1 MRISTVTTGVVV
13 ATMSICTLLNIGCA
27 KENKE
32 EIVEASKPKQ
42 AITETYIDDKDT
54 ETTYI
59 DDRDVSNTYVDDR
72 DVQNNYYD
80 YSKEYSYDNSYN
92 ENKRIDELE
101 AQIEELKKEQS
112 KSEKTTIIKEEET
125 VHIES
130 SQPVQ
135 QTTNNN
141 MEPNM
146 VTCDHCGRQGE
157 LYENIMRWYD
167 TDGNNNFT
175 HAYCLENYLEA
186 TGKESAQ
193 KLVNLK

>member
-1 MRISTVTTGVVV
+1 MSKSKLLIPITITSTVVMCALVNMLATYEVKEVVETTEPRQIV
-13 ATMSICTLLNIGCA
+13 I
-27 KENKE
+27 ENY
-32 EIVEASKPKQ
+32 
-42 AITETYIDDKDT
+42 TDDKDT
-54 ETTYI
+54 H
-59 DDRDVSNTYVDDR
+59 
-72 DVQNNYYD
+72 NNYY
-80 YSKEYSYDNSYN
+80 EYSYDNSYD
-92 ENKRIDELE
+92 ENKRIKELE

-112 KSEKTTIIKEEET
+112 ESEETTIIKEET
-125 VHIES
+125 NVQSTQHI
-130 SQPVQ
+130 
-135 QTTNNN
+135 TYNN

>member
-1 MRISTVTTGVVV
+1 MSKSKLLIPITIASTVVMCALVNMLATYEVKEVVETTEPRQIV
-13 ATMSICTLLNIGCA
+13 I
-27 KENKE
+27 ENY
-32 EIVEASKPKQ
+32 
-42 AITETYIDDKDT
+42 TDDKDT
-54 ETTYI
+54 H
-59 DDRDVSNTYVDDR
+59 
-72 DVQNNYYD
+72 NNYY
-80 YSKEYSYDNSYN
+80 EYSYDNNYD